1 MIFNLYDED
10 TQAIDTSAY
19 DSIVT
24 TLQAVS
30 TNFIAKIYSGADY
43 IKSVIDKNS
52 KITMNELCTMLKNI
66 PAFYSQLSINEVNII
81 VISITEN
88 GTSNDVL
95 FVYNDD
101 DIDIINLINIINK
114 KYLATYHKMI
124 TISSDDRQKLIKKTL
139 QNDMKKL
146 SDICSKL
153 DTENKYKAWQPRAVV
168 KNIDAMTKDAEYS
181 DDDAYVQIN
190 AVVNSDGT
198 SSNIVSSKSQFA
210 VYNDYMNNLDGIIQ
224 IVMDN
229 HDMFIGMAIGPDK
242 NKQLILNDLYPHK

>member
-1 MIFNLYDED
+1 MSNINTYDKFIKNTINEINKSKSNTDISKSFIDYYLNRDNEGIIFNNIKYRRE
-10 TQAIDTSAY
+10 
-19 DSIVT
+19 
-24 TLQAVS
+24 LQAVS

-101 DIDIINLINIINK
+101 DIDIINLINSINK

-168 KNIDAMTKDAEYS
+168 KNI
-181 DDDAYVQIN
+181 
-190 AVVNSDGT
+190 
-198 SSNIVSSKSQFA
+198 F
-210 VYNDYMNNLDGIIQ
+210 
-224 IVMDN
+224 
-229 HDMFIGMAIGPDK
+229 
-242 NKQLILNDLYPHK
+242 